1 MYRLLGAVL
10 AATLSA
16 TLAVTLTGCGSGGPA
31 SDDTLEIWIRQLPDS
46 DSAKTAK
53 RLADAFTKASGVR
66 TKVVAIFDDF
76 ETKLNQQASQRH
88 LPDIVINDT
97 AQLGAMHTQ
106 GWLREVDRNAL
117 AGGDKLS
124 DLAWKAAMAG
134 DGKYYGAPFSAQAF
148 ALVIRKDWRE
158 KVGMEQ
164 PRTWQDLAALA
175 AAFTRKDPDGDGEAD
190 TSGFVI
196 PAGTK
201 RGYASWYASS
211 LVYANGGDFVRPT
224 GGGKFAASAGDPRTV
239 EAVRFLQDQFCR
251 ARTVNPGAVSN
262 DTTVTHE
269 VFEKGQ
275 GGIYL
280 VGPYVLARFVK
291 SIGTEKI
298 EVVPVPK
305 GPSGGP
311 GTLGEGENV
320 YLMAG
325 SGMQD
330 AQKKFAEFAVSPE
343 GQRIGMNKDA
353 NGAIV
358 RLPVNTTVDLAAER
372 QDPRWKVFQ
381 EAYANAVYAP
391 PVPNWAPIR
400 QDSADT
406 INAVWADCSSDV
418 KAAMDALDTELT
430 QELQSQKA
438 S

>member
-1 MYRLLGAVL
+1 MSRRLLGA
-10 AATLSA
+10 AIIAS
-16 TLAVTLTGCGSGGPA
+16 LAVTMTGCGSGGSS
-31 SDDTLEIWIRQLPDS
+31 SDNTLEIWIRQAPDS
-46 DSAKTAK
+46 DSAKTAQK
-53 RLADAFTKASGVR
+53 LADAFTKASGIK
-66 TKVVAIFDDF
+66 TKVVALFDDF
-76 ETKLNQQASQRH
+76 ETKLNQQAAQKQ

-97 AQLGAMHTQ
+97 AQLGNMQSQ
-106 GWLREVDRNAL
+106 GWLREVDKASL

-124 DLAWKAAMAG
+124 DRAWSAATG
-134 DGKYYGAPFSAQAF
+134 SDGKFYAAPFSSQAF
-148 ALVIRKDWRE
+148 ALIVRKDWRE
-158 KVGMEQ
+158 KVGME
-164 PRTWQDLAALA
+164 PPKSWEDLTKLA
-175 AAFTRKDPDGDGEAD
+175 TAFTEKDPDGNGQKD
-190 TSGFVI
+190 TAGFVI

-211 LVYANGGDFVRPT
+211 LIYANGGDFVKANGP
-224 GGGKFAASAGDPRTV
+224 GKYTATTNDPKFV
-239 EAVRFLQDQFCR
+239 EAVQYLQDQFCKTK
-251 ARTVNPGAVSN
+251 TVNPGAVSN

-291 SIGTEKI
+291 SIGTDKI
-298 EVVPVPK
+298 EVLPVPK

-320 YLMAG
+320 YMMVG
-325 SGMQD
+325 SDMED
-330 AQKKFAEFAVSPE
+330 AQKKFAEYAISPD
-343 GQRIGMNKDA
+343 GQKIGMNKDA

-358 RLPVNTTVDLAAER
+358 RLPVNTTVDMSAER

-381 EAYANAVYAP
+381 ESYEFAVYAP

-400 QDSADT
+400 QTSADA
-406 INAVWADCSSDV
+406 INTVWADCSADV
-418 KAAMDALDTELT
+418 KTAMDGLNTKLT

>member
-1 MYRLLGAVL
+1 MSRRLLGVAVAAAL
-10 AATLSA
+10 AAT
-16 TLAVTLTGCGSGGPA
+16 VTGCGSGG
-31 SDDTLEIWIRQLPDS
+31 SSSTDDTLEIWIRQVPDS
-46 DSAKTAK
+46 DSAKTAQK
-53 RLADAFTKASGVR
+53 LADAFTKSSGVK
-66 TKVVAIFDDF
+66 TKVVALFDDF
-76 ETKLNQQASQRH
+76 ETKLNQQAAQRQ

-97 AQLGAMHTQ
+97 AQLGNMHSQ
-106 GWLREVDRNAL
+106 GWLQEVDKAAL
-117 AGGDKLS
+117 AGSG
-124 DLAWKAAMAG
+124 DLADRAWQAAAG
-134 DGKYYGAPFSAQAF
+134 SDGKFYAAPFSAQAF
-148 ALVIRKDWRE
+148 ALIVRKDWRE
-158 KVGMEQ
+158 KVGME
-164 PRTWQDLAALA
+164 PPATWEDLAKLA
-175 AAFTRKDPDGDGEAD
+175 VAFTEKDPDGNGQKD
-190 TSGFVI
+190 TSGLVA

-211 LVYANGGDFVRPT
+211 LIYANGADFLKANGP
-224 GGGKFAASAGDPRTV
+224 GKYVATANDPKFV
-239 EAVRFLQDQFCR
+239 EAVQYLQDQFCKTK
-251 ARTVNPGAVSN
+251 TVNPGAVSN

-291 SIGTEKI
+291 SLGTDKI
-298 EVVPVPK
+298 EVLPVPK

-325 SGMQD
+325 SQMQD
-330 AQKKFAEFAVSPE
+330 AQKKFAEFAISPE

-358 RLPVNTTVDLAAER
+358 RLPVNKTVDMAAER

-381 EAYANAVYAP
+381 ESYDFAVYAP

-400 QDSADT
+400 QTSADA
-406 INAVWADCSSDV
+406 INTVWADCSADV
-418 KAAMDALDTELT
+418 KTAMDGLNTKLT

>member
-1 MYRLLGAVL
+1 MSRQLLGVAI
-10 AATLSA
+10 ATA
-16 TLAVTLTGCGSGGPA
+16 LAVTLTGCGSGGSS
-31 SDDTLEIWIRQLPDS
+31 SDNALEIWIRQAPDS
-46 DSAKTAK
+46 DSAKTAVK
-53 RLADAFTKASGVR
+53 LADAFTKASGIK
-66 TKVVAIFDDF
+66 TKVVALFDDF
-76 ETKLNQQASQRH
+76 ETKLQQQAAQKK

-97 AQLGAMHTQ
+97 AQLGNMHTQ
-106 GWLREVDRNAL
+106 GWLQEVDKAKL
-117 AGGDKLS
+117 AGGDKVS
-124 DLAWKAAMAG
+124 EQAWKAAQGA
-134 DGKYYGAPFSAQAF
+134 DGKYYGTPFSAQAF
-148 ALVIRKDWRE
+148 ALIIRKDWRE
-158 KVGMEQ
+158 KVGME
-164 PRTWQDLAALA
+164 PPKSWDDLAKLA
-175 AAFTRKDPDGDGEAD
+175 AAFTDKDPDGNGQKD
-190 TSGFVI
+190 TAGFVI

-211 LVYANGGDFVRPT
+211 LIYANGGDFVKAN
-224 GGGKFAASAGDPRTV
+224 GGGKFAPIMNDPKTV
-239 EAVRFLQDQFCR
+239 EAVQYLQDQFCK
-251 ARTVNPGAVSN
+251 AKTVNPGAVSN

-291 SIGTEKI
+291 SIGTDKI

-320 YLMAG
+320 YMMAG
-325 SGMQD
+325 SDNVEG
-330 AQKKFAEFAVSPE
+330 QKKFAEYAVSPD

-358 RLPVNTTVDLAAER
+358 RLPVNSQVDMAAER

-381 EAYANAVYAP
+381 DAYANAVYAP

-400 QDSADT
+400 QDSADS
-406 INAVWADCSSDV
+406 INTVWADCSANV
-418 KAAMDALDTELT
+418 KTAMDTLNTKLT
-430 QELQSQKA
+430 QELQTQKA

>member
-1 MYRLLGAVL
+1 MSRRLLGA
-10 AATLSA
+10 AIITS
-16 TLAVTLTGCGSGGPA
+16 LAVTLTGCGSGGSA
-31 SDDTLEIWIRQLPDS
+31 SDDTLEIWIRQAPDS

-53 RLADAFTKASGVR
+53 KLADAFTQASGVK
-66 TKVVAIFDDF
+66 TKVVALFDDF
-76 ETKLNQQASQRH
+76 ETKLNQQAAQKQ

-97 AQLGAMHTQ
+97 AQLGNMQSQ
-106 GWLREVDRNAL
+106 GWLREVDKASL
-117 AGGDKLS
+117 AGADKLA
-124 DLAWKAAMAG
+124 DRAWSAATG
-134 DGKYYGAPFSAQAF
+134 SDGKVYAAPFSAQAF
-148 ALVIRKDWRE
+148 ALIVRKDWRD
-158 KVGMEQ
+158 KVGMEPPQ
-164 PRTWQDLAALA
+164 TWEDLSKLA
-175 AAFTRKDPDGDGEAD
+175 TAFTEKDPDGNGQKD

-211 LVYANGGDFVRPT
+211 LIYGNGADFLKSNGSGKYVATANDP
-224 GGGKFAASAGDPRTV
+224 KFV
-239 EAVRFLQDQFCR
+239 EAVQYLQDQFCKSK
-251 ARTVNPGAVSN
+251 TVNPGAVSN

-291 SIGTEKI
+291 SIGTDKI
-298 EVVPVPK
+298 EVLPVPK

-320 YLMAG
+320 YMMVG
-325 SGMQD
+325 SQMED
-330 AQKKFAEFAVSPE
+330 AQKKFAEYAISPE
-343 GQRIGMNKDA
+343 GQKIGMNKDA

-358 RLPVNTTVDLAAER
+358 RLPVNTTVDMAAER

-381 EAYANAVYAP
+381 ESYDFAVYAP

-400 QDSADT
+400 QTSADA
-406 INAVWADCSSDV
+406 INTVWADCTADV
-418 KAAMDALDTELT
+418 KTAMDGLNTKLT
-430 QELQSQKA
+430 QELQNQKA

>member
-1 MYRLLGAVL
+1 MSRRLLGA
-10 AATLSA
+10 AIIAS
-16 TLAVTLTGCGSGGPA
+16 LAVTLTGCGSGGSTSEDNA
-31 SDDTLEIWIRQLPDS
+31 LEIWIRQAPDS
-46 DSAKTAK
+46 DSAKTAQK
-53 RLADAFTKASGVR
+53 LADAFTKASGIK
-66 TKVVAIFDDF
+66 TKVVALFDDF
-76 ETKLNQQASQRH
+76 ETKLNQQAAQKQ

-97 AQLGAMHTQ
+97 AQLGNMQSQ
-106 GWLREVDRNAL
+106 GWLREVDKASL
-117 AGGDKLS
+117 SGGDKLS
-124 DLAWKAAMAG
+124 ERAWKAATG
-134 DGKYYGAPFSAQAF
+134 SDGKFYAAPFSAQAF
-148 ALVIRKDWRE
+148 ALIVRKDWRE
-158 KVGMEQ
+158 KVGMEPPQ
-164 PRTWQDLAALA
+164 TWEDLTKLA
-175 AAFTRKDPDGDGEAD
+175 SAFTEKDPDGNGQKD

-211 LVYANGGDFVRPT
+211 MIYANGGDFLKANGP
-224 GGGKFAASAGDPRTV
+224 GKYTATANDPKFV
-239 EAVRFLQDQFCR
+239 EAVQYLQDQFCKTK
-251 ARTVNPGAVSN
+251 TVNPGAVSN

-291 SIGTEKI
+291 SVGTDKI
-298 EVVPVPK
+298 EVLPVPK

-320 YLMAG
+320 YMMVG
-325 SGMQD
+325 SEMED
-330 AQKKFAEFAVSPE
+330 AQKKFAEFAISPE
-343 GQRIGMNKDA
+343 GQKIGMNKDA

-358 RLPVNTTVDLAAER
+358 RLPVNTTVDMSAER

-381 EAYANAVYAP
+381 ESYDFAVYAP

-400 QDSADT
+400 QTSADA
-406 INAVWADCSSDV
+406 INTVWADCSADV
-418 KAAMDALDTELT
+418 KTAMDGLNTKLT

>member
-1 MYRLLGAVL
+1 MSRRLLGTAII
-10 AATLSA
+10 AS
-16 TLAVTLTGCGSGGPA
+16 LAVTLTGCGSGGSSA
-31 SDDTLEIWIRQLPDS
+31 TDDTLEIWIRQAPDS

-53 RLADAFTKASGVR
+53 KLADAFTQASGVK
-66 TKVVAIFDDF
+66 TKVVALFDDF
-76 ETKLNQQASQRH
+76 ETKLNQQAAQKQ

-97 AQLGAMHTQ
+97 AQLGNMQSQ
-106 GWLREVDRNAL
+106 GWLREVDKASL

-124 DLAWKAAMAG
+124 DRAWSAATG
-134 DGKYYGAPFSAQAF
+134 SDGKVYAAPFSAQAF
-148 ALVIRKDWRE
+148 ALIVRKDWRE
-158 KVGMEQ
+158 KLKMEPPQ
-164 PRTWQDLAALA
+164 TWEDLAKLGT
-175 AAFTRKDPDGDGEAD
+175 AFTENDPDGNGQKD

-211 LVYANGGDFVRPT
+211 LIYGNGADFLKAAGPGKYTATANDP
-224 GGGKFAASAGDPRTV
+224 KFV
-239 EAVRFLQDQFCR
+239 EAVQYLQDQFCKSK
-251 ARTVNPGAVSN
+251 TVNPGAVSN

-291 SIGTEKI
+291 SVGTDKI
-298 EVVPVPK
+298 EVLPVPK

-320 YLMAG
+320 YMMVG
-325 SGMQD
+325 SSMED
-330 AQKKFAEFAVSPE
+330 AQKKFAEYAISPE
-343 GQRIGMNKDA
+343 GQKIGMNKDA

-358 RLPVNTTVDLAAER
+358 RLPVNTTVDMAAER

-381 EAYANAVYAP
+381 ESYEFAVYAP

-400 QDSADT
+400 QTSADAVNT
-406 INAVWADCSSDV
+406 VWADCAADV
-418 KAAMDALDTELT
+418 KTAMDGLNTKLT

>member
-1 MYRLLGAVL
+1 MSRRLLGVAIM
-10 AATLSA
+10 T
-16 TLAVTLTGCGSGGPA
+16 TLAVGLTGCGSGGSG
-31 SDDTLEIWIRQLPDS
+31 SDNTLEIWIRQAPDS

-53 RLADAFTKASGVR
+53 KLADAFTKASGVQ
-66 TKVVAIFDDF
+66 TKVVALFDDF
-76 ETKLNQQASQRH
+76 ETKLNQQAAQKQ

-97 AQLGAMHTQ
+97 AQLGNMQSQ
-106 GWLREVDRNAL
+106 GWLREVDKAGL

-124 DLAWKAAMAG
+124 ELSWKAATG
-134 DGKYYGAPFSAQAF
+134 SDGKSYAAPFSAQAF
-148 ALVIRKDWRE
+148 ALIVRKDWRE
-158 KVGMEQ
+158 KVKME
-164 PRTWQDLAALA
+164 PPATWEDLSKLA
-175 AAFTRKDPDGDGEAD
+175 TAFTEQDPDGNGQKD
-190 TSGFVI
+190 TAGFVI

-211 LVYANGGDFVRPT
+211 LIYANGGDFIKAAAP
-224 GGGKFAASAGDPRTV
+224 GKFAASMNDPKTV
-239 EAVRFLQDQFCR
+239 EAVQYLQDQFCKSK
-251 ARTVNPGAVSN
+251 TVNPGAVSN

-291 SIGTEKI
+291 SIGTDKI
-298 EVVPVPK
+298 EVLPVPK

-325 SGMQD
+325 SQNQD
-330 AQKKFAEFAVSPE
+330 AQKKFAEFAISPD

-358 RLPVNTTVDLAAER
+358 RLPVNTQVDMAAER

-381 EAYANAVYAP
+381 DSYANAVYAP

-400 QDSADT
+400 QDSADA
-406 INAVWADCSSDV
+406 INTVWADCSADV
-418 KAAMDALDTELT
+418 KAAMEQANTKLT

>member
-1 MYRLLGAVL
+1 MSHRLLGVAVAAAL
-10 AATLSA
+10 AAT
-16 TLAVTLTGCGSGGPA
+16 VTGCGSGG
-31 SDDTLEIWIRQLPDS
+31 SSSTDDTLEIWIRQAPDS
-46 DSAKTAK
+46 DSAKTAQK
-53 RLADAFTKASGVR
+53 LADAFTRSSGVK
-66 TKVVAIFDDF
+66 TKVVALFDDF
-76 ETKLNQQASQRH
+76 ETKLNQQAAQRQ

-97 AQLGAMHTQ
+97 AQLGNMHSQ
-106 GWLREVDRNAL
+106 GWLQEVDKGAL
-117 AGGDKLS
+117 AGSG
-124 DLAWKAAMAG
+124 DLADRAWQAAAG
-134 DGKYYGAPFSAQAF
+134 SDGKFYAAPFSAQAF
-148 ALVIRKDWRE
+148 ALIVRKDWRE
-158 KVGMEQ
+158 KVGME
-164 PRTWQDLAALA
+164 PPATWEDLTKLA
-175 AAFTRKDPDGDGEAD
+175 VAFTEKDPDGNGQKD
-190 TSGFVI
+190 TSGFVA

-211 LVYANGGDFVRPT
+211 LIYANGGDFLKANGP
-224 GGGKFAASAGDPRTV
+224 GKYVATANDPKFV
-239 EAVRFLQDQFCR
+239 EAVQYLQDQFCR
-251 ARTVNPGAVSN
+251 TKTVNPGAVSN

-291 SIGTEKI
+291 SIGTDKI
-298 EVVPVPK
+298 EVLPVPK

-325 SGMQD
+325 SQLQD
-330 AQKKFAEFAVSPE
+330 AQKKFAAFAISAE

-358 RLPVNTTVDLAAER
+358 RLPVNRTVDMAAER

-381 EAYANAVYAP
+381 ESYEFAVYAP

-400 QDSADT
+400 QTSADA
-406 INAVWADCSSDV
+406 INTVWADCSADV
-418 KAAMDALDTELT
+418 KTAMEGLNTKLT

>member
-1 MYRLLGAVL
+1 MSRRLLGVALVATL
-10 AATLSA
+10 AAT
-16 TLAVTLTGCGSGGPA
+16 VTGCGSGGTG
-31 SDDTLEIWIRQLPDS
+31 STDNTLEIWIRQAPDS
-46 DSAKTAK
+46 DSAKTAQK
-53 RLADAFTKASGVR
+53 LADAFTKASGVK
-66 TKVVAIFDDF
+66 TKVVALFDDF
-76 ETKLNQQASQRH
+76 ETKLNQQAAQRQ

-97 AQLGAMHTQ
+97 AQLGNMHSQ
-106 GWLREVDRNAL
+106 GWLQEVNKSSL
-117 AGGDKLS
+117 AGADQ
-124 DLAWKAAMAG
+124 LADRAWQAAAG
-134 DGKYYGAPFSAQAF
+134 SDGKYYGAPFSAQAF
-148 ALVIRKDWRE
+148 ALIVRKDWRE
-158 KVGMEQ
+158 KVGME
-164 PRTWQDLAALA
+164 PPKTWEDLAKLA
-175 AAFTRKDPDGDGEAD
+175 AAFTEKDPDGNGQKD
-190 TSGFVI
+190 TSGFVA

-211 LVYANGGDFVRPT
+211 LIYANGGDFLKANGP
-224 GGGKFAASAGDPRTV
+224 GKYVATANDPRFV
-239 EAVRFLQDQFCR
+239 EAVQYLQDQFCK
-251 ARTVNPGAVSN
+251 AKTVNPGAVSN

-291 SIGTEKI
+291 SIGTDKI
-298 EVVPVPK
+298 EVLPVPK

-325 SGMQD
+325 SRMQD
-330 AQKKFAEFAVSPE
+330 AQKKFAEFAISPE

-358 RLPVNTTVDLAAER
+358 RLPVNKGVDMAAER

-381 EAYANAVYAP
+381 ESYDFAVYAP

-400 QDSADT
+400 QTSADA
-406 INAVWADCSSDV
+406 INAVWADCSADV
-418 KAAMDALDTELT
+418 KTAMDGLNTKLT
-430 QELQSQKA
+430 QELQNQKA

>member
-1 MYRLLGAVL
+1 MSRRLLGVAVAAAL
-10 AATLSA
+10 AAT
-16 TLAVTLTGCGSGGPA
+16 VTGCGSGG
-31 SDDTLEIWIRQLPDS
+31 SSSTDDTLEIWIRQAPDS
-46 DSAKTAK
+46 DSAKTAQK
-53 RLADAFTKASGVR
+53 LADAFTKSSGVK
-66 TKVVAIFDDF
+66 TKVVALFDDF
-76 ETKLNQQASQRH
+76 ETKLNQQAAQRQ

-97 AQLGAMHTQ
+97 AQLGNMHSQ
-106 GWLREVDRNAL
+106 GWLQEVDK
-117 AGGDKLS
+117 AGLS
-124 DLAWKAAMAG
+124 GSGDLADRAWQAAAG
-134 DGKYYGAPFSAQAF
+134 SDGKFYAAPFSAQAF
-148 ALVIRKDWRE
+148 ALIVRKDWRE
-158 KVGMEQ
+158 KVGME
-164 PRTWQDLAALA
+164 PPATWEDLTKLA
-175 AAFTRKDPDGDGEAD
+175 VAFTEKDPDGNGQKD
-190 TSGFVI
+190 TSGFVA

-211 LVYANGGDFVRPT
+211 LIYANGADFLKANGP
-224 GGGKFAASAGDPRTV
+224 GKYVATANDPKFV
-239 EAVRFLQDQFCR
+239 EAVQYLQDQFCKTK
-251 ARTVNPGAVSN
+251 TVNPGAVSN

-291 SIGTEKI
+291 SVGTDKI
-298 EVVPVPK
+298 EVLPVPK

-325 SGMQD
+325 SQLQD
-330 AQKKFAEFAVSPE
+330 AQKKFAEFAISPE

-358 RLPVNTTVDLAAER
+358 RLPVNRTVDMAAER

-381 EAYANAVYAP
+381 ESYDFAVYAP

-400 QDSADT
+400 QTSADA
-406 INAVWADCSSDV
+406 INTVWADCSADV
-418 KAAMDALDTELT
+418 KTAMDGLNTKLT

>member
-1 MYRLLGAVL
+1 M
-10 AATLSA
+10 
-16 TLAVTLTGCGSGGPA
+16 
-31 SDDTLEIWIRQLPDS
+31 EIWIRQAPDS
-46 DSAKTAK
+46 DSAKTAQK
-53 RLADAFTKASGVR
+53 LADAFTKASGVK
-66 TKVVAIFDDF
+66 TKVVALFDDF
-76 ETKLNQQASQRH
+76 ETKLNQQAAQKA

-97 AQLGAMHTQ
+97 AQLGNMQSQ
-106 GWLREVDRNAL
+106 GWLREIDKASL

-124 DLAWKAAMAG
+124 DRAWGAATG
-134 DGKYYGAPFSAQAF
+134 SDGKFYAAPFSAQAF
-148 ALVIRKDWRE
+148 ALIVRKDWRE
-158 KVGMEQ
+158 KVGMEPPQ
-164 PRTWQDLAALA
+164 SWEDLTKLA
-175 AAFTRKDPDGDGEAD
+175 TAFTEKDPDGNGQAD
-190 TSGFVI
+190 TAGFVV

-211 LVYANGGDFVRPT
+211 MIYANGGDFLKASGP
-224 GGGKFAASAGDPRTV
+224 GKYTATANDPKFV
-239 EAVRFLQDQFCR
+239 EAVQYLQDQFCKTK
-251 ARTVNPGAVSN
+251 TVNPGAVSN

-291 SIGTEKI
+291 SLGTDKI
-298 EVVPVPK
+298 EVLPVPK

-320 YLMAG
+320 YMMVG
-325 SGMQD
+325 SDNEEG
-330 AQKKFAEFAVSPE
+330 QKKFAEYAISPE

-358 RLPVNTTVDLAAER
+358 RLPVNTGVDMSAER

-381 EAYANAVYAP
+381 DSYEFAVYAP
-391 PVPNWAPIR
+391 PVPNWAPVR
-400 QDSADT
+400 QTSADA
-406 INAVWADCSSDV
+406 INTVWADCSADV
-418 KAAMDALDTELT
+418 KTAMDGLNTKLT

>member
-1 MYRLLGAVL
+1 MSRRLLGA
-10 AATLSA
+10 AIIAS
-16 TLAVTLTGCGSGGPA
+16 LAVTLTGCGSGGSSSTDNA
-31 SDDTLEIWIRQLPDS
+31 LEIWIRQAPDS
-46 DSAKTAK
+46 DSAKTAQK
-53 RLADAFTKASGVR
+53 LADAFTKASGIKS
-66 TKVVAIFDDF
+66 KVVALFDDF
-76 ETKLNQQASQRH
+76 ETKLNQQAAQKD

-97 AQLGAMHTQ
+97 AQLGNMQSQ
-106 GWLREVDRNAL
+106 GWLQPVDKASL

-124 DLAWKAAMAG
+124 DRAWSAATG
-134 DGKYYGAPFSAQAF
+134 SDGKVYAAPFSAQAF
-148 ALVIRKDWRE
+148 ALIVRKDWRE
-158 KVGMEQ
+158 KVGMEPPQ
-164 PRTWQDLAALA
+164 SWEDLTKLA
-175 AAFTRKDPDGDGEAD
+175 TAFTEKDPDGNGQKD
-190 TSGFVI
+190 TAGFVI

-211 LVYANGGDFVRPT
+211 LIYANGGDFVKAT
-224 GGGKFAASAGDPRTV
+224 GSGKYAATANDPKFV
-239 EAVRFLQDQFCR
+239 EAVQYLQDEFCKTK
-251 ARTVNPGAVSN
+251 TVNPGAVSN

-291 SIGTEKI
+291 SIGTDKI
-298 EVVPVPK
+298 EVLPVPK

-325 SGMQD
+325 SKMQD
-330 AQKKFAEFAVSPE
+330 AQKKFAEFAISPE
-343 GQRIGMNKDA
+343 GQKVGMNKDA

-358 RLPVNTTVDLAAER
+358 RLPVNTTVDMSAER

-381 EAYANAVYAP
+381 ESYDFAVYAP

-400 QDSADT
+400 QTSADA
-406 INAVWADCSSDV
+406 INAVWADCTADV
-418 KAAMDALDTELT
+418 KTAMDGLNTKLT

>member
-1 MYRLLGAVL
+1 MSRRLLGLAL
-10 AATLSA
+10 AATLA
-16 TLAVTLTGCGSGGPA
+16 ATLTGCGSGG
-31 SDDTLEIWIRQLPDS
+31 SSKDDTLEIWIRQPPDS
-46 DSAKTAK
+46 DAAKTAVK
-53 RLADAFTKASGVR
+53 LAGAFTKASGVK
-66 TKVVAIFDDF
+66 TKVVALFDDF
-76 ETKLNQQASQRH
+76 ETKLNQQASQKA

-97 AQLGAMHTQ
+97 AQLGNMHSQ
-106 GWLREVDRNAL
+106 GWLREIDKGKL
-117 AGGDKLS
+117 AGGDQLS
-124 DLAWKAAMAG
+124 DLAWKAATG
-134 DGKYYGAPFSAQAF
+134 SDGKFYGAPFSAQAF
-148 ALVIRKDWRE
+148 ALIVRKDWRE
-158 KVGMEQ
+158 KVGMQ
-164 PRTWQDLAALA
+164 PPRTWADLAELA
-175 AAFTRKDPDGDGEAD
+175 RAFTEKDPDGNGRKD
-190 TSGFVI
+190 TAGFVI

-211 LVYANGGDFVRPT
+211 LIYANGGDFVKPT
-224 GGGKFAASAGDPRTV
+224 GPGRFTAMTDDPRTV
-239 EAVRFLQDQFCR
+239 EAVQYLQDQFCR
-251 ARTVNPGAVSN
+251 SKTVNPGAVSN

-291 SIGTEKI
+291 SVGTDRI
-298 EVVPVPK
+298 EVLPVPK

-325 SGMQD
+325 SGMED
-330 AQKKFAEFAVSPE
+330 AQKRFAEFAISPD

-358 RLPVNTTVDLAAER
+358 RLPVNKGVDMAAER

-381 EAYANAVYAP
+381 ESYEHAVYAP

-400 QDSADT
+400 QGSADV
-406 INAVWADCSSDV
+406 INAVWADCGADV
-418 KAAMDALDTELT
+418 KARMGELT
-430 QELQSQKA
+430 TKLNQELQSQKA

>member
-1 MYRLLGAVL
+1 MSRQLLGA
-10 AATLSA
+10 AIATA
-16 TLAVTLTGCGSGGPA
+16 LAVTLTGCGSGGSS
-31 SDDTLEIWIRQLPDS
+31 SDNALEIWIRQAPDS
-46 DSAKTAK
+46 DSAKTAVK
-53 RLADAFTKASGVR
+53 LAEAFTKASGIK
-66 TKVVAIFDDF
+66 TKVVALFDDF
-76 ETKLNQQASQRH
+76 ETKLQQQAAQKK

-97 AQLGAMHTQ
+97 AQLGNMHTQ
-106 GWLREVDRNAL
+106 GWLMEVDKAKL
-117 AGGDKLS
+117 AGGDKVS
-124 DLAWKAAMAG
+124 EQAWKAAQG
-134 DGKYYGAPFSAQAF
+134 SDGKYYGTPFSAQAF
-148 ALVIRKDWRE
+148 ALIIRKDWRE
-158 KVGMEQ
+158 KVGME
-164 PRTWQDLAALA
+164 PPKTWDDLAKLA
-175 AAFTRKDPDGDGEAD
+175 AAFTDKDPDGNGQKD
-190 TSGFVI
+190 TAGFVI

-211 LVYANGGDFVRPT
+211 LIYANGGDFVKAN
-224 GGGKFAASAGDPRTV
+224 GGGKFSPLVNDPKTV
-239 EAVRFLQDQFCR
+239 EAVQYLQDQFCK
-251 ARTVNPGAVSN
+251 AKTVNPGAVSN

-291 SIGTEKI
+291 SIGTDKI

-320 YLMAG
+320 YQMAG
-325 SGMQD
+325 SDNVEG
-330 AQKKFAEFAVSPE
+330 QKKFAEFAVSPD

-358 RLPVNTTVDLAAER
+358 RLPVNSQVDMAAER

-400 QDSADT
+400 QDSADS
-406 INAVWADCSSDV
+406 INTVWADCSANV
-418 KAAMDALDTELT
+418 KTAMDTLSTKLT
-430 QELQSQKA
+430 QELQTQKA

>member
-1 MYRLLGAVL
+1 M
-10 AATLSA
+10 
-16 TLAVTLTGCGSGGPA
+16 
-31 SDDTLEIWIRQLPDS
+31 PDS
-46 DSAKTAK
+46 DSAKTAQK
-53 RLADAFTKASGVR
+53 LADAFTKSSGVK
-66 TKVVAIFDDF
+66 TKVVALFDDF
-76 ETKLNQQASQRH
+76 ETKLNQQAAQRQ

-97 AQLGAMHTQ
+97 AQLGNMHSQ
-106 GWLREVDRNAL
+106 GWLQEVDKAAL
-117 AGGDKLS
+117 AGSG
-124 DLAWKAAMAG
+124 DLADRAWQAAAG
-134 DGKYYGAPFSAQAF
+134 SDGKFYAAPFSAQAF
-148 ALVIRKDWRE
+148 ALIVRKDWRE
-158 KVGMEQ
+158 KVGME
-164 PRTWQDLAALA
+164 PPATWEDLAKLA
-175 AAFTRKDPDGDGEAD
+175 VAFTEKDPDGNGQKD
-190 TSGFVI
+190 TSGLVA

-211 LVYANGGDFVRPT
+211 LIYANGADFLKANGP
-224 GGGKFAASAGDPRTV
+224 GKYVATANDPKFV
-239 EAVRFLQDQFCR
+239 EAVQYLQDQFCKTK
-251 ARTVNPGAVSN
+251 TVNPGAVSN

-291 SIGTEKI
+291 SLGTDKI
-298 EVVPVPK
+298 EVLPVPK

-325 SGMQD
+325 SQMQD
-330 AQKKFAEFAVSPE
+330 AQKKFAEFAISPE

-358 RLPVNTTVDLAAER
+358 RLPVNKTVDMAAER

-381 EAYANAVYAP
+381 ESYDFAVYAP

-400 QDSADT
+400 QTSADA
-406 INAVWADCSSDV
+406 INTVWADCSADV
-418 KAAMDALDTELT
+418 KTAMEGLNTKLT